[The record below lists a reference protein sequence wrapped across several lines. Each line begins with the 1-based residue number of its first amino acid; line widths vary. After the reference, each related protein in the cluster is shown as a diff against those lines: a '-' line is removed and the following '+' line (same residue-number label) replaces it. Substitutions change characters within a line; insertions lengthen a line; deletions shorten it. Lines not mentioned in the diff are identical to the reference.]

1 LLKSKSFL
9 CLVTPRL
16 LKFIQDHSKCMAPTP
31 RKIETQMSVY
41 TILAVAVFALIS
53 VCESQAHRAKI
64 QGIIF
69 NGGKLGGL
77 GYGLKSRG

>member
-1 LLKSKSFL
+1 
-9 CLVTPRL
+9 
-16 LKFIQDHSKCMAPTP
+16 MAHKP

-69 NGGKLGGL
+69 NGGKLGGVRL
-77 GYGLKSRG
+77 WS